1 MIFIIWDVVRVVAKV
16 TELMLVPTS
25 QVVDVGI
32 GVSVHKNVKTFIVSL
47 TP

>member
-25 QVVDVGI
+25 QVVDVG
-32 GVSVHKNVKTFIVSL
+32 VSVHENVKTFIVSL